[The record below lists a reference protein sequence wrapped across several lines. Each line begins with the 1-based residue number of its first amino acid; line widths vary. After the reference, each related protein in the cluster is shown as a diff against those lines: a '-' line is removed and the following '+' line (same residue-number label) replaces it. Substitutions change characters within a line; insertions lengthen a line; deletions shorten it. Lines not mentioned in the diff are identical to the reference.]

1 MNNLNVKRQ
10 KTEKILN
17 NIINLPAFPE
27 IVSEIAMMC
36 DDPTI
41 SISSMVRVIAKDQG
55 IAFKLLSVA
64 NSPLYGLPRKVA
76 TLEFAI
82 LLIGFQETKNIV
94 LAISLME
101 AFKIKDDSHMKFKD
115 LYTHAYLTATL
126 AKRMTEDLRFK
137 FSNEAF
143 VAGLLHDLGLAIIHR
158 YFHSSFLKIINDV
171 VDKNLSFNEVELEE
185 LGMTHSEIG
194 GFLAE
199 KYNFAPILVDSI
211 QYHHNSAEAVES
223 KTLASLIHLA
233 DYTVNFSRTGFN
245 YWDKDL
251 ELDDRIVDILEFA
264 NKGALIDFILQYQD
278 LLQQEQKLIFI

>member
-1 MNNLNVKRQ
+1 MNELNEKKN

-27 IVSEIAMMC
+27 IVSEIALMC

-41 SISSMVRVIAKDQG
+41 SISSMVRVISKDQG

-101 AFKIKDDSHMKFKD
+101 AFKIKDDAHIKFKD

-126 AKRMTEDLRFK
+126 AKRITEDLRFK

-143 VAGLLHDLGLAIIHR
+143 VAGLLHDLGIAIIHR
-158 YFHSSFLKIINDV
+158 YFHSAFLKIIDEV
-171 VDKNLSFNEVELEE
+171 VENNLSFTEVELNE
-185 LGMTHSEIG
+185 LGMTHSDIG
-194 GFLAE
+194 KFLAE

-211 QYHHNSAEAVES
+211 LFHHNPEHAVES
-223 KTLASLIHLA
+223 KTLASLVHLA
-233 DYTVNFSRTGFN
+233 DFTVNFSRTGFN

-251 ELDDRIVDILEFA
+251 EIDDKIIDILEFS
-264 NKGALIDFILQYQD
+264 NKEAVIDFLLQYQD
-278 LLQQEQKLIFI
+278 LLQQEQKLIVI

>member
-1 MNNLNVKRQ
+1 MNNLNEKKS

-17 NIINLPAFPE
+17 NILNLPAFPE
-27 IVSEIAMMC
+27 IVSEIALMC

-41 SISSMVRVIAKDQG
+41 SISSMVRVISKDQG

-101 AFKIKDDSHMKFKD
+101 AFKIKDDAHIKFKD

-126 AKRMTEDLRFK
+126 AKRITEDLRFK
-137 FSNEAF
+137 YSNEAF
-143 VAGLLHDLGLAIIHR
+143 VAGLLHDLGIAIIHR
-158 YFHSSFLKIINDV
+158 YFHSSFLKIINEV
-171 VDKNLSFNEVELEE
+171 VENNLSFTEVELNE
-185 LGMTHSEIG
+185 LGVTHSDIG
-194 GFLAE
+194 KFLAE

-211 QYHHNSAEAVES
+211 QFHHNPEQAVES
-223 KTLASLIHLA
+223 KTLASLVHLA
-233 DYTVNFSRTGFN
+233 DFTVNFSRTGFN

-251 ELDDRIVDILEFA
+251 EIDDKIIDILEFS
-264 NKGALIDFILQYQD
+264 NKEAVIDFLLQYQD
-278 LLQQEQKLIFI
+278 LLQQEQKLIVI